1 MEQMKQLVQN
11 LLSDSSNTVSCLQ
24 LINEALL
31 KEYELHYGGY
41 LSLQPLQV
49 EIYYVNFQAQPP
61 FVDTNMQCL
70 SINSR
75 IDPEIWQL
83 QSNNFGKLYFHLRG
97 HGGIDICLSDSEHYA
112 LCSTVKSARINGED
126 VWGQSKVC
134 ERIMQTVCEHENVS
148 KKEEI
153 AYKINNSQDLQ
164 TLSRREKSEKG
175 HVYHIK
181 RKLRRLDKNDSLL
194 LHSFM
199 DVWNKKLALT
209 NMQRISVY
217 MAAHPAENVLEV
229 MREQGF
235 HSIPVE
241 ARIRYGLSRKTH
253 L

>member
-1 MEQMKQLVQN
+1 MKQLVRN
-11 LLSDSSNTVSCLQ
+11 LLSDSSNTVFYLQ
-24 LINEALL
+24 QINEALL

-41 LSLQPLQV
+41 LSIQPLQV
-49 EIYYVNFQAQPP
+49 EIYYVNFQVQPS

-70 SINSR
+70 SINSQ
-75 IDPEIWQL
+75 INPEIWQL

-97 HGGIDICLSDSEHYA
+97 RGGIDVCLSDSEHYA

-134 ERIMQTVCEHENVS
+134 ERIMQTVGEHENVS

-153 AYKINNSQDLQ
+153 AHQINSLDLQ
-164 TLSRREKSEKG
+164 FLSCREKPEKG
-175 HVYHIK
+175 YVYHIK
-181 RKLRRLDKNDSLL
+181 RRLRRLDKNNSLL

-199 DVWNKKLALT
+199 DIWNKKLSLT

-217 MAAHPAENVLEV
+217 MAAHPTENALEV
-229 MREQGF
+229 MRGQGF
-235 HSIPVE
+235 HSIPAE
-241 ARIRYGLSRKTH
+241 ARIRYGLSRKAH

>member
-1 MEQMKQLVQN
+1 MKQLVRN
-11 LLSDSSNTVSCLQ
+11 LLSDSSNTVSYLQ

-41 LSLQPLQV
+41 LSIQPLQV

-70 SINSR
+70 SINSQ

-97 HGGIDICLSDSEHYA
+97 RGGIDVCLSDSEHYA

-134 ERIMQTVCEHENVS
+134 ERIMQTVGEHENVS

-153 AYKINNSQDLQ
+153 AYQINSLDLPS
-164 TLSRREKSEKG
+164 LSRREKPERG
-175 HVYHIK
+175 YVYHIK
-181 RKLRRLDKNDSLL
+181 RRLRRLDKNNSLL

-199 DVWNKKLALT
+199 DIWNKKLSLT

-217 MAAHPAENVLEV
+217 MAAHPTENALEV
-229 MREQGF
+229 MRGQGF
-235 HSIPVE
+235 HSIPAE

>member
-1 MEQMKQLVQN
+1 MEKMKQLVRN
-11 LLSDSSNTVSCLQ
+11 LLSDSSTPVLYLQ
-24 LINEALL
+24 QINEALL
-31 KEYELHYGGY
+31 KEYELHHGNY
-41 LSLQPLQV
+41 LSIQPLQV
-49 EIYYVNFQAQPP
+49 EIYYVNFQAKPP

-70 SINSR
+70 SINSQ

-97 HGGIDICLSDSEHYA
+97 RGGIDVCLSDSEQYA
-112 LCSTVKSARINGED
+112 LCSTIKSARINGENI
-126 VWGQSKVC
+126 WGQSKVC
-134 ERIMQTVCEHENVS
+134 ERIMQIIGEHENVS

-153 AYKINNSQDLQ
+153 AYQINSLNLQ
-164 TLSRREKSEKG
+164 AISRRAKSETG
-175 HVYHIK
+175 YVYHIK
-181 RKLRRLDKNDSLL
+181 RRLRRLDKNNSLL

-199 DVWNKKLALT
+199 DIWNKKLALT

-217 MAAHPAENVLEV
+217 MAAHPTENALEV

-235 HSIPVE
+235 HSIPAE